1 MPAVALRS
9 AGGESVF
16 CQLLLCTASIYS
28 ADSALLRL
36 HCMSLNAACTCAMS
50 NTLLAESFLQITLE

>member
-1 MPAVALRS
+1 M
-9 AGGESVF
+9 F